1 MNIPMLMILLL
12 AGGASGDN
20 LLKDPNGLFGYT
32 WGMNLQEA
40 TKVRREKFECERA
53 DKVNTCT
60 ALFSSGEDDK
70 SWSKQHVRRGYLR
83 LVFSADR
90 LAGVV
95 MVKESLDPSELIVRL
110 HNLLGEPSHDISVN
124 KGLGVGNT
132 QMYSWLRPTTS
143 AVLKIASTDRPFV
156 IVTIEAWETPY
167 YLKRINVLT
176 D

>member
-1 MNIPMLMILLL
+1 MNTSMFLILLL
-12 AGGASGDN
+12 AVPASGDH

-40 TKVRREKFECERA
+40 TKVRQEKFECERA

-60 ALFSSGEDDK
+60 ALFSSGEEK

-83 LVFSADR
+83 LVFKADK

-95 MVKESLDPSELIVRL
+95 MVKESLDPSDMIVRL
-110 HNLLGEPSHDISVN
+110 HNLLGQPSHNIPVTKS
-124 KGLGVGNT
+124 LGVGNT
-132 QMYSWLRPTTS
+132 QIYSWLRPNTS
-143 AVLKIASTDRPFV
+143 TVLKIASTDRPFV
-156 IVTIEAWETPY
+156 IVSIEAWDTSY
-167 YLKRINVLT
+167 YLKRINVLP

>member
-1 MNIPMLMILLL
+1 MITSIFMILLL
-12 AGGASGDN
+12 AGPGPGDH
-20 LLKDPNGLFGYT
+20 LLRDPNGLFGYT
-32 WGMNLQEA
+32 WGMSLQEA
-40 TKVRREKFECERA
+40 AKVRQEKFECERA

-60 ALFSSGEDDK
+60 ALFASGDEEK

-83 LVFSADR
+83 LVFRADK

-132 QMYSWLRPTTS
+132 QMYSWLRSSTC

-156 IVTIEAWETPY
+156 IVTVEAWETPY
-167 YLKRINVLT
+167 YLKRINVLP